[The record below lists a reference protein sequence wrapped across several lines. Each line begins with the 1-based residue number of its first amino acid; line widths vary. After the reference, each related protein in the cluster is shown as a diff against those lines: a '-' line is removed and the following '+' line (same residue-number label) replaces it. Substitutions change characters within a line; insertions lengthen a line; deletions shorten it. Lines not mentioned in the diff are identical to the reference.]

1 MEFAYPIFRGVADFI
16 GSERTNNANRKIAQD
31 QMDFQE
37 RMSNSQMQRRS
48 ADLKLAGLNPALA
61 YGAGG
66 ASSPAGASATME
78 NSIARA
84 TNSAKD
90 ALLTKQTIEKSR
102 ADIEYMKAITH
113 QTDIATKLQETQLP
127 KKTLINRPWEYLS
140 HLESYSAAS
149 LKKQLEGGAEKRAES
164 HAIINAAYEEG
175 QRRTE
180 RKRQFYRNVYE
191 KIKSKL
197 NLN

>member
-1 MEFAYPIFRGVADFI
+1 MEYVVPVAQGIANFFGV
-16 GSERTNNANRKIAQD
+16 ERTNKANRQIAQD

-37 RMSNSQMQRRS
+37 RMSNTQMQRRS

-66 ASSPAGASATME
+66 ASSPGGAGATMQD
-78 NSIARA
+78 SVGRA

-113 QTDIATKLQETQLP
+113 QTDVATKLQETQLP
-127 KKTLINRPWEYLS
+127 KKQLLNRPWELAS
-140 HLESYSAAS
+140 HLSSHSAISAKNQLAQAAIDRPKNFERIQAMYDKGNKHS
-149 LKKQLEGGAEKRAES
+149 EKKKE
-164 HAIINAAYEEG
+164 
-175 QRRTE
+175 
-180 RKRQFYRNVYE
+180 FYKNTFN
-191 KIKSKL
+191 KIKSKFKG
-197 NLN
+197 